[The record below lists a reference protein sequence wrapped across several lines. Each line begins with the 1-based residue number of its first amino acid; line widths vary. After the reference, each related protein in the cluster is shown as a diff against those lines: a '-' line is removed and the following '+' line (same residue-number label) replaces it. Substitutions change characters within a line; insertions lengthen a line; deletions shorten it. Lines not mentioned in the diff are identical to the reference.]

1 VKVEGKKA
9 SADASWELDRAEIE
23 EIKDK
28 WAE

>member
-9 SADASWELDRAEIE
+9 AADASWELDEAEINE
-23 EIKDK
+23 TKEK